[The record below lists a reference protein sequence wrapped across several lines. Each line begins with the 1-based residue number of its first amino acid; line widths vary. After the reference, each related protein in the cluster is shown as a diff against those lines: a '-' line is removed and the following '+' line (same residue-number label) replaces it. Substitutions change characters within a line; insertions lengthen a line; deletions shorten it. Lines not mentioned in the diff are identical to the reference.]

1 MYTDE
6 SMNADTNTERPTA
19 RHPEVQKRY
28 DEDRHK
34 LKEQYGDDVPCALCH
49 VENHRLINAAKTMLV
64 VENMYP
70 YEFYDGR
77 VIKDHYMIVPKRHV
91 NSLTDFTR
99 RERKDYWYLLCKYQD
114 SGYASLTRPN
124 GDTKRSVPHHLHT
137 HLISFVD

>member
-1 MYTDE
+1 
-6 SMNADTNTERPTA
+6 MNPERPTS
-19 RHPEVQKRY
+19 RNPQVQRLY
-28 DEDRHK
+28 DEQRE
-34 LKEQYGDDVPCALCH
+34 LIRRQYGDDAPCPLCYVAQH
-49 VENHRLINAAKTMLV
+49 KQIDASKTMLV
-64 VENMYP
+64 LENMYP

-77 VIKDHYMIVPKRHV
+77 VIKEHYMIVPKRHV

-99 RERKDYWYLLCKYQD
+99 RERKDYWHLLCKYQD

>member
-6 SMNADTNTERPTA
+6 SMSADANTERPTV

-34 LKEQYGDDVPCALCH
+34 LEERYGDDVPCALCR

-70 YEFYDGR
+70 YEYFDGR
-77 VIKDHYMIVPKRHV
+77 AVREHFMIVPRRHL
-91 NSLTDFTR
+91 NSLHDMTR
-99 RERKDYWYLLCKYQD
+99 RERKDYWNLLSQFQD
-114 SGYASLTRPN
+114 SRYASLTRSN
-124 GDTKRSVPHHLHT
+124 GDPKRTVPLHLHT
-137 HLISFVD
+137 HLISFLD